1 MTKVRITSG
10 DYCFIAELLEEEAP
24 KTCEAFKKMLPLKS
38 EMIHVRWSGEGVWIP
53 YGDLRLGLD
62 YENHTSHPSK
72 GEMLLYHDFGRKILY
87 EGAQP
92 IEITV
97 IE

>member
-1 MTKVRITSG
+1 MTRVRITSG
-10 DYCFIAELLEEEAP
+10 EYCFIAELLEKEAP

-72 GEMLLYHDFGRKILY
+72 GEMLLYRYRINSKG
-87 EGAQP
+87 GAAALFSAAAP
-92 IEITV
+92 
-97 IE
+97 

>member
-53 YGDLRLGLD
+53 YGDLRLDRKSTRL
-62 YENHTSHPSK
+62 NSSHASK
-72 GEMLLYHDFGRKILY
+72 SR
-87 EGAQP
+87 
-92 IEITV
+92 
-97 IE
+97 